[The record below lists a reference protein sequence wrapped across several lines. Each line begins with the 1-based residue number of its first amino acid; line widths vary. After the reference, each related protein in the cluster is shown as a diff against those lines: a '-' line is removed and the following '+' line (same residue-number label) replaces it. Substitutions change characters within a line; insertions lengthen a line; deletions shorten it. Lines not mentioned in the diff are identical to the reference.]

1 MSVAVQPWPVRA
13 THRESGMALVA
24 VMWMVAAL
32 SLLVSSLIYAT
43 RAEIRAVQQLRDATD
58 ATALGDAAMQLAV
71 FDLHREQGEA
81 HSWQRRAYRFDG
93 REVAVTVVPSA
104 GLVNINRA
112 DTGLLTDLL
121 VHAGGITPQ
130 QADRLVSEISLRRK
144 RSTPVALPDDADR
157 QDVVQAARRQSRF
170 DVIEDLLEVPGFPLE
185 LFDTIKDFITVRSPG
200 GAVDP
205 QAAPPGLVGVLAAGD
220 AGTAERFLE
229 RRDADD
235 PAKDM
240 TGIKHTTRGARR
252 DKLYRLDA
260 DVVTSSGVVY
270 RRTGWVDLSGVADG
284 LPFRWLDLY
293 PARAVGTGSEQL

>member
-1 MSVAVQPWPVRA
+1 MILALRPLHEGAKR
-13 THRESGMALVA
+13 RESGMALVA

-43 RAEIRAVQQLRDATD
+43 RAEIRSVQQLRDATD
-58 ATALGDAAMQLAV
+58 ATALGDAAMQLAAL
-71 FDLHREQGEA
+71 DLHREQGEA
-81 HSWQRRAYRFDG
+81 HRWHRRAYRFDG

-112 DTGLLTDLL
+112 EADLLTDLL

-130 QADRLVSEISLRRK
+130 QADRLVSEIGLRRN
-144 RSTPVALPDDADR
+144 RNTPVGLSDDADR
-157 QDVVQAARRQSRF
+157 QDVKRAVRRQSRF

-185 LFDTIKDFITVRSPG
+185 LFDTIRNFITVRSPG

-205 QAAPPGLVGVLAAGD
+205 QAAPPGLMGVLAAGD
-220 AGTAERFLE
+220 AGTAERYLE

-252 DKLYRLDA
+252 DQLYRLDA
-260 DVVTSSGVVY
+260 EVISSSGVVY
-270 RRTGWVDLSGVADG
+270 RRTGWVDLSGVADE

-293 PARAVGTGSEQL
+293 PARALGTGS